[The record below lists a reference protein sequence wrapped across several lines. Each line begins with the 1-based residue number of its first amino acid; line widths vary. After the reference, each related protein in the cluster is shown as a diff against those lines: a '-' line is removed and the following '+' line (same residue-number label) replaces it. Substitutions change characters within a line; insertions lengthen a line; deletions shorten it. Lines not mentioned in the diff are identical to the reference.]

1 MKRKI
6 LNKGMAALLFLSVTA
21 SSSVLPVY
29 AEEMSAVTENPVRET
44 TLYRLYNLNSG
55 EYFYTAN
62 SSERDHLYNLGW
74 KYEGI
79 GWYAP
84 ESSSVPTTLY
94 RLYNLN
100 SGEYFYTANSSER
113 DHLYNL
119 GWKYEGIG
127 WYAPESSSVP
137 VYRLYNSNAG
147 DHHYTM
153 KTAERDHLKS
163 AGWKDEGTAW
173 YATAPGTSVSREE
186 VYKSVYQPC
195 VDHARE
201 VLNQTFVSYDGW
213 KDEGTAWYATAPG
226 TSVSRE
232 EVYKSVY
239 QPCVDHAREV
249 LNQTFVSYEE
259 DTGIGE
265 ITVTGGRAYYALEDL
280 NGDGIPELAIC
291 NPYETIVQLF
301 TASAH
306 KPVFVLY
313 GFQRGGSQYTGP
325 NEFVFHGS
333 SGAVYNAAGRF
344 HLNAP
349 GKGYT
354 WDEYCFTEPHND
366 NWGDISAY
374 FNTTGSDKKAES
386 IRVSMDEYRRINLY
400 NFRPS
405 VLNLK
410 PLEDF

>member
-1 MKRKI
+1 M
-6 LNKGMAALLFLSVTA
+6 
-21 SSSVLPVY
+21 
-29 AEEMSAVTENPVRET
+29 
-44 TLYRLYNLNSG
+44 
-55 EYFYTAN
+55 
-62 SSERDHLYNLGW
+62 
-74 KYEGI
+74 
-79 GWYAP
+79 
-84 ESSSVPTTLY
+84 
-94 RLYNLN
+94 
-100 SGEYFYTANSSER
+100 
-113 DHLYNL
+113 
-119 GWKYEGIG
+119 
-127 WYAPESSSVP
+127 
-137 VYRLYNSNAG
+137 
-147 DHHYTM
+147 
-153 KTAERDHLKS
+153 
-163 AGWKDEGTAW
+163 
-173 YATAPGTSVSREE
+173 
-186 VYKSVYQPC
+186 
-195 VDHARE
+195 
-201 VLNQTFVSYDGW
+201 
-213 KDEGTAWYATAPG
+213 
-226 TSVSRE
+226 
-232 EVYKSVY
+232 YKSVY

-366 NWGDISAY
+366 NWGDTRAY

>member
-84 ESSSVPTTLY
+84 ESSSVP
-94 RLYNLN
+94 
-100 SGEYFYTANSSER
+100 
-113 DHLYNL
+113 
-119 GWKYEGIG
+119 
-127 WYAPESSSVP
+127 

-163 AGWKDEGTAW
+163 AGWKDEGICW
-173 YATAPGTSVSREE
+173 YSDEQESIPLYRQYNPNARSGTHNYTTSIRERDFLIG
-186 VYKSVYQPC
+186 S
-195 VDHARE
+195 
-201 VLNQTFVSYDGW
+201 GW

-400 NFRPS
+400 YFRPS